1 MPNIADYVF
10 TNVSAQLTPLEAF
23 LDPFTHAELD
33 EIGVGEG
40 WTCLDLGAGGG
51 SITNHLAALV
61 GPLGRVTAV
70 DQDPHMLKPGPN
82 IDVHTQD
89 MSKDEPLPAPGPF
102 ELIHARLLTH
112 HLPNRRELVHRLAG
126 TLKPG
131 GWLLLGEF
139 VLSEPYVVTAHGEQ
153 EAGLFRRVL
162 SALYEVGRRH
172 GVHQEWGNEVHA
184 TMLDAGLT
192 EVRTRWHSESWTG
205 GEHGSRLLANNV
217 SQKREQIIE
226 TGLTGEEVDTFTDV
240 LMRDPRMVVRSHLFC
255 SIRGRRPA

>member
-40 WTCLDLGAGGG
+40 STCLDLGAGGG
-51 SITNHLAALV
+51 SITNALSELV
-61 GPLGRVTAV
+61 GPSGRVIAV
-70 DQDPHMLKPGPN
+70 DQDTHMLTPQPN
-82 IDVHTQD
+82 VEIHTQD
-89 MSKDEPLPAPGPF
+89 MSKDEPLPADGPF
-102 ELIHARLLTH
+102 ELVHARLLTH

-126 TLKPG
+126 ALKPG
-131 GWLLLGEF
+131 GWVLLGEF
-139 VLSEPYVVTAHGEQ
+139 VLSEPYVLTAPTEQ
-153 EAGLFRRVL
+153 DADLFRRVL
-162 SALYEVGRRH
+162 AALYEVGRRH
-172 GVHQEWGNEVHA
+172 GVHQEWGNEIHA

-192 EVRTRWHSESWTG
+192 SVRTRWHSEAWTG
-205 GEHGSRLLANNV
+205 GEGGSRLLANNV

-226 TGLTGEEVDTFTDV
+226 TGIAGDAVDHFTDV
-240 LMRDPRMVVRSHLFC
+240 LMHDPRMVMRSHLFC